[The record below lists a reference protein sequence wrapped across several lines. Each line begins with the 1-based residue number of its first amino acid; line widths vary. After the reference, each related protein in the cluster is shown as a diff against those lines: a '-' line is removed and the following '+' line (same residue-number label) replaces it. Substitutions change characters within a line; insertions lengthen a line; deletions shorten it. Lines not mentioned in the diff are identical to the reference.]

1 MKCVSSWLLV
11 VLSSAMMVVVVVRC
25 DTTSLQTANSVAS
38 PLTHINILV
47 LLPSNNSYKY
57 SMPKV
62 LASLR
67 MAIGDLRHTS
77 FGSRFTIDLIPD
89 SCDCKGIKAP
99 VNAMENIFGIRNHT
113 KKFQAVF
120 GPMCD

>member
-1 MKCVSSWLLV
+1 MKCAGLALALVFLASSSV
-11 VLSSAMMVVVVVRC
+11 ECGEVATPRGSSSS
-25 DTTSLQTANSVAS
+25 TTHV
-38 PLTHINILV
+38 NILL
-47 LLPSNNSYKY
+47 LLPSNNSYKF

-62 LASLR
+62 LASLN
-67 MAIGDLRHTS
+67 MAISDLRHTS
-77 FGSRFTIDLIPD
+77 FGARFTIDLISD
-89 SCDCKGIKAP
+89 SCDCTGIKAP